1 MKHTFVLNENIAIA
15 VSTLKNERGERDLTS
30 FELVTTIVEQCHH
43 IACSSA
49 VYAKWS
55 SQDQARRNSGMEIDL
70 SFMALLAQASI
81 VDGKCPWPETG
92 NPPPLSGED
101 CWSSKLQD
109 DRDFLRLAAHFP
121 SSFLVT
127 TDEPLREDVTDL
139 GLDETYSFQVVSP
152 AEAISLAQQ
161 DDAADSRNKEVRA

>member
-30 FELVTTIVEQCHH
+30 FELVTTIVEKCHR
-43 IACSSA
+43 IACSST

-55 SQDQARRNSGMEIDL
+55 AQDQARQNSGMETDL

-92 NPPPLSGED
+92 DPPPLAGEGT
-101 CWSSKLQD
+101 WSSKLQD
-109 DRDFLRLAAHFP
+109 DQDFLRLAAYYQF
-121 SSFLVT
+121 FLVT
-127 TDEPLREDVTDL
+127 ADRRLREDVTDL

-152 AEAISLAQQ
+152 EEAISLAQ
-161 DDAADSRNKEVRA
+161 SG